1 MKINTTRKTL
11 TTIAV
16 ASLTLLTL
24 TVSQALA
31 QTVAQRQQQSYPPP
45 QSGTN
50 QSYPNRD
57 GMMGRP
63 GHHGG
68 MGGWG
73 HNNNQY
79 GGMYNLNTVETIRG
93 KVVST
98 NAFTP
103 MNGMSQG
110 MQLLVETED
119 QTVPVHLAPSWYL
132 DNQGFQVNPGDEIE
146 VKGSQ
151 VNWAGNPVI
160 MVAEVRQGDKV
171 LELRDDNGIP
181 AWSGNRNWNRQGGWG
196 SCCW

>member
-1 MKINTTRKTL
+1 MKRDTTRKAL
-11 TTIAV
+11 TTTAV
-16 ASLTLLTL
+16 AGLTLLTL

-31 QTVAQRQQQSYPPP
+31 QTVGQRQQQSYPPTQQP
-45 QSGTN
+45 GTN
-50 QSYPNRD
+50 QPYPNR
-57 GMMGRP
+57 GPMMGPR
-63 GHHGG
+63 HQGG
-68 MGGWG
+68 MRGWG
-73 HNNNQY
+73 HNSQY

-103 MNGMSQG
+103 MNGMGQG

-119 QTVPVHLAPSWYL
+119 QTLPVHLGPSWYL

-151 VNWAGNPVI
+151 VNWSGNPVI
-160 MVAEVRQGDKV
+160 MAAEVRQGNKMIA
-171 LELRDDNGIP
+171 LRDNNGIP
-181 AWSGNRNWNRQGGWG
+181 AWSGNRNWNGQGGWG

>member
-1 MKINTTRKTL
+1 MKIDITRNAL
-11 TTIAV
+11 TTAAV
-16 ASLTLLTL
+16 AGLTLLTL

-50 QSYPNRD
+50 QPYPNR
-57 GMMGRP
+57 GSMR
-63 GHHGG
+63 
-68 MGGWG
+68 GWG
-73 HNNNQY
+73 HNNQY

-160 MVAEVRQGDKV
+160 MAAEVRQGDKV